1 MDAIKK
7 LTGWRKTAF
16 YLTILA
22 SILTT
27 FLVTA
32 LIISLHVVKGG
43 GASIFGETAIL
54 NDSCDKISRANL
66 WIHLAI
72 NTIGTGVLGSSNFFM
87 QVLVAPKRQDVDRAH
102 TSKRWVEIGVH
113 SIHNFRFIS
122 KRRIFLWVLFS
133 LTSIPLHLVFNG
145 SVLESKATNGFLAIM
160 VSETFLDGARFT
172 FPSVT
177 ATSNYTYALNSES
190 GPNKTIRSIKN
201 SLGGQS
207 WERLEFQDCMR
218 RYNDLDVLMLNHR
231 HVVMVMSNQNNTP
244 SSQWTRSNVVKGV
257 NGWDDQEAPNSL
269 WSAGRYDRLRDSRG
283 LITNSTNNNTVPG
296 YYMQLDPDTGVI
308 HMNETKYKPAFQTMK
323 VDYCLSEKFYA
334 SCRLSIANPLLL
346 IVCIMCI
353 TKCLLCAYTLKVRSW
368 SIEEPLMTVGDA
380 IASFIV
386 KPDTCTKGMC
396 TLNTEDLH
404 MRLDPDRALGSSRA
418 WKKKQMVAGNAVN
431 PGIWILSYML
441 IGSLLVLS
449 GLLLAPALQ
458 TQSLRESRFSHHQ
471 KNADVNDS
479 GLQSASL
486 LGLTMISN
494 TPQLLLSMCYM
505 TLNGVITRMLAEL
518 EWASYGINFKSLR
531 VTNPRGDQRS
541 TYRLQLPYRWS
552 VPLLAI
558 SSILHWVYSN
568 CFYLSNYEFY
578 DPLIPY
584 EIAEIDRGLQFS
596 SVAILIGFSISV
608 VIALSPMILAK
619 RELPGQMVLGGSNS
633 KVISAACHCIPFS
646 PSNTTEKAGT
656 AIAHILDISESG
668 GGPLDLMATMKL
680 RWGEVPTTNADS
692 EIGHLAFGVEEQ
704 EVTEPTE
711 GKHYSGRACDS

>member
-1 MDAIKK
+1 MTK
-7 LTGWRKTAF
+7 LSGWRKTAL

-22 SILTT
+22 SILTI

-32 LIISLHVVKGG
+32 LIISLHVVNGG

-54 NDSCDKISRANL
+54 SGSCDKISRANL

-72 NTIGTGVLGSSNFFM
+72 NIIGTGVLGSSNFFM
-87 QVLVAPKRQDVDRAH
+87 QVLVAPTRQDVDRAH
-102 TSKRWVEIGVH
+102 ASKRWVEIGVH

-122 KRRIFLWVLFS
+122 KRRIFLWALFS

-145 SVLESKATNGFLAIM
+145 SVLESKATNGFVAIM
-160 VSETFLDGARFT
+160 VSETFLDDARFT
-172 FPSVT
+172 LPSVT
-177 ATSNYTYALNSES
+177 TTSNYTYLVDGES
-190 GPNKTIRSIKN
+190 TPNRTIRSIKT
-201 SLGGQS
+201 SLDEES
-207 WERLEFQDCMR
+207 WERVEFQDCMQ
-218 RYNDLDVLMLNHR
+218 RYNDLEVLMLNHR

-244 SSQWTRSNVVKGV
+244 SSQWTRANVVKEN
-257 NGWDDQEAPNSL
+257 NGWYDFDAQNSL
-269 WSAGRYDRLRDSRG
+269 WFAGQYQRLRDSRG

-308 HMNETKYKPAFQTMK
+308 HMNETKYKPAFQAMK
-323 VDYCLSEKFYA
+323 VDYCLSERFNA
-334 SCRLSIANPLLL
+334 PCRLSIANPLLL

-368 SIEEPLMTVGDA
+368 STQDPLMTVGDA
-380 IASFIV
+380 ISSFIA

-396 TLNTEDLH
+396 TLNAEDLH
-404 MRLDPDRALGSSRA
+404 MKLDPDRALGSSRA
-418 WKKKQMVAGNAVN
+418 WKKKQVVAGNAVN
-431 PGIWILSYML
+431 PGVWILSYML

-458 TQSLRESRFSHHQ
+458 TQSLRESRFAHHQ

-486 LGLTMISN
+486 LSLTMISN
-494 TPQLLLSMCYM
+494 TPQVLLPLCYM
-505 TLNGVITRMLAEL
+505 TLNGLITRMLAEL

-531 VTNPRGDQRS
+531 VTNPRGCQRS

-552 VPLLAI
+552 IPLLAI

-578 DPLIPY
+578 DPMIPY

-596 SVAILIGFSISV
+596 SVAILIGFSISL

-619 RELPGQMVLGGSNS
+619 RSLPGQMVLGGSNS
-633 KVISAACHCIPFS
+633 KVISAACHCIPIS
-646 PSNTTEKAGT
+646 SSHATGKAGAVT
-656 AIAHILDISESG
+656 APLLETSESI

-680 RWGEVPTTNADS
+680 KWGEVSTTNADS

-704 EVTEPTE
+704 RVTEPIE
-711 GKHYSGRACDS
+711 GKHYSGRGSNY

>member
-7 LTGWRKTAF
+7 LSGWRKTAF
-16 YLTILA
+16 YLTFLA
-22 SILTT
+22 LILTI

-32 LIISLHVVKGG
+32 LIMSLHVVNGG
-43 GASIFGETAIL
+43 GASIFGESAIL

-72 NTIGTGVLGSSNFFM
+72 NIIGTGVLGSSNFFM
-87 QVLVAPKRQDVDRAH
+87 QVLVAPTRQDVDRAH
-102 TSKRWVEIGVH
+102 TSKRWVEIGIH

-122 KRRIFLWVLFS
+122 KRQVFLWALFS
-133 LTSIPLHLVFNG
+133 LTSIPLHLAFNG
-145 SVLESKATNGFLAIM
+145 SVIESKATNGFLAIM

-172 FPSVT
+172 LPSVT

-190 GPNKTIRSIKN
+190 APNKTIRSIKN
-201 SLGGQS
+201 SLGGQA
-207 WERLEFQDCMR
+207 WERLEFQDCTR

-257 NGWDDQEAPNSL
+257 DGWDDREAPNSL
-269 WSAGRYDRLRDSRG
+269 WSAGRYDRFRDSRG

-296 YYMQLDPDTGVI
+296 YYVQLDPDTGVI

-323 VDYCLSEKFYA
+323 VDYCLSETFHA
-334 SCRLSIANPLLL
+334 PCRLSIANPLLL

-380 IASFIV
+380 IASFIA
-386 KPDTCTKGMC
+386 KPDTYTKGMC
-396 TLNTEDLH
+396 TLNAEDLR
-404 MRLDPDRALGSSRA
+404 MRLGPDRALGSSRV
-418 WKKKQMVAGNAVN
+418 WKKKQVVAGNAVN

-441 IGSLLVLS
+441 IGSLVVLS

-458 TQSLRESRFSHHQ
+458 TQSL
-471 KNADVNDS
+471 
-479 GLQSASL
+479 G
-486 LGLTMISN
+486 G
-494 TPQLLLSMCYM
+494 
-505 TLNGVITRMLAEL
+505 
-518 EWASYGINFKSLR
+518 
-531 VTNPRGDQRS
+531 QRS

-558 SSILHWVYSN
+558 SNILHWVYSN

-608 VIALSPMILAK
+608 VIALSPMILAR
-619 RELPGQMVLGGSNS
+619 RELPGQMVLGGSNY

-656 AIAHILDISESG
+656 VTAHLLDISESG
-668 GGPLDLMATMKL
+668 VGSLDMMATMKL

-692 EIGHLAFGVEEQ
+692 EVGHLAFGVEEQ
-704 EVTEPTE
+704 GVTEPIE
-711 GKHYSGRACDS
+711 GKRYSGRACDS